1 MISISHRKQLDEHVD
16 VILPF
21 IKNKV
26 DFNQIEELTQIKNLD
41 FKGDFNEKRTLQLP
55 SGRKVHLLGLG
66 GLASKFHL
74 SSQSFIFILKIK
86 ALQKSKLTLGSY
98 PITASRFSWDF
109 NWGST
114 K

>member
-16 VILPF
+16 IILPF

-26 DFNQIEELTQIKNLD
+26 DFSQIEELTQIKNLD
-41 FKGDFNEKRTLQLP
+41 FQGDFNEKRTLQLP

-74 SSQSFIFILKIK
+74 SSQSFYFHFKNKAPSKI
-86 ALQKSKLTLGSY
+86 QISKNPS
-98 PITASRFSWDF
+98 S
-109 NWGST
+109 
-114 K
+114 